1 MRRRPETTIRR
12 VTIIGATPSYPSD
25 GDRRHGERCRLW
37 CIVVPLLVLAATFLV
52 PAAALGSPLASK
64 RAQARQI
71 QRQVMALN
79 VRTEVIVEHYNAAT
93 DRLSRVQAAI
103 RANRRQLAITRFNL
117 KVARWQLAYR
127 VVAIYKQPEA
137 DSLDMLVSTASF
149 DALVTQM
156 TMMSRLGE
164 QNASLVASVQGYERG
179 VVAKS
184 AALKA
189 DRTAARKLVAQRSQQ
204 KSQILAAL
212 QERKQ
217 MLKGVEGEIQR
228 LEAQQEA
235 AAKARALAA
244 QAAATRA
251 LAAQAAATRALAAQA
266 ASSPAPPTS
275 GFGAS
280 VPGAGSGNAAGGAVA
295 IARKYLGVPY
305 LWGGAT
311 PNGFDCS
318 GLTMYVYAQLGAS
331 LPHFAASQYNYGTHV
346 SRSQLQPGDL
356 VFFGLSAAGLH
367 HVGIYAGGG
376 TMIDAPY
383 TGAVVRYDPIGYDYF
398 GATRL

>member
-1 MRRRPETTIRR
+1 MRRRPDTTIRR

-37 CIVVPLLVLAATFLV
+37 CVVVPLLVLAATFLV

-64 RAQARQI
+64 RTQARQI

-164 QNASLVASVQGYERG
+164 QNASLVASVEGYERG

-189 DRTAARKLVAQRSQQ
+189 DRTAARKLVAQRSRQ

-251 LAAQAAATRALAAQA
+251 LAAQAA
-266 ASSPAPPTS
+266 SPPAPPTS
-275 GFGAS
+275 GFGGS
-280 VPGAGSGNAAGGAVA
+280 VPGPGSGNAAGGAVA
-295 IARKYLGVPY
+295 IACKYLGVPY
-305 LWGGAT
+305 LWGGTT

-318 GLTMYVYAQLGAS
+318 GLTMYVYAQLGVS
-331 LPHFAASQYNYGTHV
+331 LPHFAAAQYNYGTHV
-346 SRSQLQPGDL
+346 SRSELQLGDL

>member
-1 MRRRPETTIRR
+1 
-12 VTIIGATPSYPSD
+12 
-25 GDRRHGERCRLW
+25 
-37 CIVVPLLVLAATFLV
+37 
-52 PAAALGSPLASK
+52 
-64 RAQARQI
+64 
-71 QRQVMALN
+71 MALN

-117 KVARWQLAYR
+117 ELARWQLAYR
-127 VVAIYKQPEA
+127 VVSIYKQPEA

-184 AALKA
+184 ASLKA
-189 DRTAARKLVAQRSQQ
+189 DRTAARKLVAQRSRQ

-251 LAAQAAATRALAAQA
+251 LAAQAA
-266 ASSPAPPTS
+266 SPPAPPTS
-275 GFGAS
+275 GFGGS
-280 VPGAGSGNAAGGAVA
+280 VPGPSPGNAAGGAVA
-295 IARKYLGVPY
+295 IACKYLGVPY
-305 LWGGAT
+305 LWGGTT

-318 GLTMYVYAQLGAS
+318 GLTMYVYAQLGVS
-331 LPHFAASQYNYGTHV
+331 LPHFAAAQYNYGTHV
-346 SRSQLQPGDL
+346 SRSELQLGDL

>member
-1 MRRRPETTIRR
+1 
-12 VTIIGATPSYPSD
+12 
-25 GDRRHGERCRLW
+25 
-37 CIVVPLLVLAATFLV
+37 
-52 PAAALGSPLASK
+52 
-64 RAQARQI
+64 
-71 QRQVMALN
+71 MALN

-117 KVARWQLAYR
+117 ELARWQLAYR
-127 VVAIYKQPEA
+127 VVSIYKQPEA

-164 QNASLVASVQGYERG
+164 QNASLVASVEGYERG

-189 DRTAARKLVAQRSQQ
+189 DRTAARKLVAQRSRQ

-244 QAAATRA
+244 QAA
-251 LAAQAAATRALAAQA
+251 
-266 ASSPAPPTS
+266 SPPAPPTS
-275 GFGAS
+275 GFGGS
-280 VPGAGSGNAAGGAVA
+280 VPGPGSGNAAGGAVA
-295 IARKYLGVPY
+295 IACKYLGVPY
-305 LWGGAT
+305 LWGGTT

-318 GLTMYVYAQLGAS
+318 GLTMYVYAQLGVS
-331 LPHFAASQYNYGTHV
+331 LPHFAAAQYNYGTHV
-346 SRSQLQPGDL
+346 SRSELQLGDL

-398 GATRL
+398 GATLL

>member
-244 QAAATRA
+244 QAAAP
-251 LAAQAAATRALAAQA
+251 
-266 ASSPAPPTS
+266 PAPATS
-275 GFGAS
+275 GLGGS
-280 VPGAGSGNAAGGAVA
+280 VPGAGAGNAAGGAVA

-311 PNGFDCS
+311 PSGFDCS
-318 GLTMYVYAQLGAS
+318 GLTMYVYAQLGIS

-346 SRSQLQPGDL
+346 SRSELQPGDL
-356 VFFGLSAAGLH
+356 VFFGLSAAGIH

-383 TGAVVRYDPIGYDYF
+383 TGAVVRYDPIDYHYF

>member
-1 MRRRPETTIRR
+1 MRRRPDTTIRR

-37 CIVVPLLVLAATFLV
+37 CVVVPLLVLAATFLV

-64 RAQARQI
+64 RTQARQI

-117 KVARWQLAYR
+117 ELARWQLAYR

-184 AALKA
+184 ASLKA

-266 ASSPAPPTS
+266 ASPPAPPTS
-275 GFGAS
+275 GLGGS
-280 VPGAGSGNAAGGAVA
+280 VPGPSPGNAAGGAVA

-318 GLTMYVYAQLGAS
+318 GLTMYVYAQLGVS
-331 LPHFAASQYNYGTHV
+331 LPHFAAAQYNYGTHV
-346 SRSQLQPGDL
+346 SRSELQLGDL

>member
-1 MRRRPETTIRR
+1 MRRRPDTTIRR
-12 VTIIGATPSYPSD
+12 VTIIGATRSYSSD

-37 CIVVPLLVLAATFLV
+37 CVVVPLLVLAATFLV

-64 RAQARQI
+64 RTQARQI

-184 AALKA
+184 ASLKA
-189 DRTAARKLVAQRSQQ
+189 DRTAARKLVAQRSRQ

-251 LAAQAAATRALAAQA
+251 LAAQAASQ
-266 ASSPAPPTS
+266 PAPPTS
-275 GFGAS
+275 GFGGS
-280 VPGAGSGNAAGGAVA
+280 VPGPSPGNAAGGAVA

-318 GLTMYVYAQLGAS
+318 GLTMYVYAQLGVS
-331 LPHFAASQYNYGTHV
+331 LPHFAAAQYNYGTHV